1 MLLRIKIKNFRSF
14 YEETEFDMFP
24 NPKRTSFPNHV
35 YSDQKIPL
43 LKQAVF
49 YGANGSGKSN
59 FIEAINFLKS
69 FVVDKDFMKRMSV
82 SRYVFRLIEK
92 ENLDPICFTLEF
104 KALEEYFIYSVRLS
118 DDSVEEELYAS
129 GLGEKENELIY
140 QRVGSK
146 ITAPLSD
153 HILELKEAIDNMV
166 QNNPKSSLLS
176 LNSEFPILKDKR
188 VATVRNW
195 FEKQL
200 SVMKVNTTVPAL
212 IELMSANESL
222 LNFTN
227 EMFANIGVGIEAVKI
242 KSEPL
247 DQWTTEDY
255 KEFKIMLQD
264 EIATKLYTKFEPV
277 VDRKNLFSI
286 SMENGIRVVKEMV
299 FEQIGANGFHGNLEI
314 NNQSDGTIRLLTLI
328 PALYDAIHNKKVV
341 CIDEIDHSIHPTLMV
356 AIMEYFSSVETNGQ
370 LVFTTHET
378 CLLNQQKLMR
388 PDEVWFTEKHNG
400 ATRLYSLNEFKEHN
414 TLSIEKGY
422 LQGRYGAIPFI
433 GKLGE

>member
-14 YEETEFDMFP
+14 YEETVFDMFP
-24 NPKRTSFPNHV
+24 NPKRTSFPDHV
-35 YSDQKIPL
+35 YADQKIPL
-43 LKQAVF
+43 LKQAAF

-69 FVVDKDFMKRMSV
+69 FVVKKDFMKRMSV

-140 QRVGSK
+140 RRAGSK

-153 HILELKEAIDNMV
+153 RISELKEAIDNMV

-188 VATVRNW
+188 VATVSNW
-195 FEKQL
+195 FEKQI
-200 SVMKVNTTVPAL
+200 SVMKVNTTVPTL
-212 IELMSANESL
+212 IELLSTNESL

-227 EMFANIGVGIEAVKI
+227 EMFANIGAGIEAVRI

-247 DQWTTEDY
+247 DQWTTLENIEY
-255 KEFKIMLQD
+255 KMMLQNVKD
-264 EIATKLYTKFEPV
+264 SNLYTNFESV
-277 VDRKNLFSI
+277 VNKRNIFFI
-286 SMENGIRVVKEMV
+286 SMENGIRMVKELI

-328 PALYDAIHNKKVV
+328 PALYDAIYNKKVV

-356 AIMEYFSSVETNGQ
+356 AIMEYFSSVKTNGQ
-370 LVFTTHET
+370 LIFTTHET

-400 ATRLYSLNEFKEHN
+400 ATCLYSLNEFKEHN

>member
-43 LKQAVF
+43 LKQAAF

-69 FVVDKDFMKRMSV
+69 FVIDKDFMKRITV

-153 HILELKEAIDNMV
+153 HISELKEAIDNMV

-264 EIATKLYTKFEPV
+264 ENATKLYTKFEPV
-277 VDRKNLFSI
+277 VDKKNLFSI

-370 LVFTTHET
+370 LIFTTHET

-388 PDEVWFTEKHNG
+388 PDEVWFTEKDNG

>member
-35 YSDQKIPL
+35 YFDQKIPL
-43 LKQAVF
+43 LKQAAF

-59 FIEAINFLKS
+59 FIEAFNFLRS
-69 FVVDKDFMKRMSV
+69 FVVKKDFMKRMSV

-118 DDSVEEELYAS
+118 DDSVEEELYVS

-153 HILELKEAIDNMV
+153 YISELKEAIENMV
-166 QNNPKSSLLS
+166 ENNPKSSLLS

-188 VATVRNW
+188 VATVSNW

-200 SVMKVNTTVPAL
+200 SVMKVNTTVPTL
-212 IELMSANESL
+212 IELLSANESL

-255 KEFKIMLQD
+255 KDFKEMLQK
-264 EIATKLYTKFEPV
+264 ESGSKYYL
-277 VDRKNLFSI
+277 NLMHMEDKRNIFSM
-286 SMENGIRVVKEMV
+286 SMENGIRVVKELI

-328 PALYDAIHNKKVV
+328 PALYDAINNKKVV

-370 LVFTTHET
+370 LIFTTHET

-388 PDEVWFTEKHNG
+388 PDEVWFTEKDNG

>member
-14 YEETEFDMFP
+14 YEETDFDMFP

-43 LKQAVF
+43 LKQAAF

-59 FIEAINFLKS
+59 FIEAFNFLKS
-69 FVVDKDFMKRMSV
+69 FVVDKDFMKRITV

-153 HILELKEAIDNMV
+153 HISELKEAIDNMV

-264 EIATKLYTKFEPV
+264 ENATKLYTKFEPV
-277 VDRKNLFSI
+277 VDKKNLFSI

-370 LVFTTHET
+370 LIFTTHET

-388 PDEVWFTEKHNG
+388 PDEVWFTEKDNG

>member
-14 YEETEFDMFP
+14 YEETVFDMFP
-24 NPKRTSFPNHV
+24 NPKRTSFPDHV
-35 YSDQKIPL
+35 YADQKIPL
-43 LKQAVF
+43 LKQAAF

-59 FIEAINFLKS
+59 FIEAINFLRS
-69 FVVDKDFMKRMSV
+69 FVVDKDFMKKLSV
-82 SRYVFRLIEK
+82 SRYAFRLIEK
-92 ENLDPICFTLEF
+92 ENVDPISFTLEF
-104 KALEEYFIYSVRLS
+104 KVLEEYFIYSVQLS

-140 QRVGSK
+140 QRAGSK

-153 HILELKEAIDNMV
+153 HISELKEAIDNMV

-188 VATVRNW
+188 VATVSNW

-200 SVMKVNTTVPAL
+200 SVMKVNTTVPTL
-212 IELMSANESL
+212 IELLSANESL

-227 EMFANIGVGIEAVKI
+227 EMFANVGVGIEAVKI

-255 KEFKIMLQD
+255 KDFKEMLQK
-264 EIATKLYTKFEPV
+264 ESGSKYYL
-277 VDRKNLFSI
+277 NLMHMEDKRNIFSM
-286 SMENGIRVVKEMV
+286 SMENGIRVVKELI

-370 LVFTTHET
+370 LIFTTHET

-388 PDEVWFTEKHNG
+388 PDEVWFTEKDNG